1 MPSLVVKSIISYV
14 LLFIPSL
21 IFVAGLWTL
30 AVAGRLYYC
39 WDSVDFLDFVPP
51 FVHAGADP
59 RDHYIASASAV
70 WTLWM
75 CFLLFALVLPLIVRW
90 VLRAW
95 RASLRNGTT
104 I

>member
-1 MPSLVVKSIISYV
+1 MQSVTVKSIISYV

-21 IFVAGLWTL
+21 ILVAGLWTA

-51 FVHAGADP
+51 FVHASVDS
-59 RDHYIASASAV
+59 RDHYIASASVV
-70 WTLWM
+70 WALWI
-75 CFLLFALVLPLIVRW
+75 CFLLFALVLPFMVLW

-95 RASLRNGTT
+95 RASLRDGTT

>member
-1 MPSLVVKSIISYV
+1 MAVKSIISYV

-21 IFVAGLWTL
+21 FLVAGLWTA

-39 WDSVDFLDFVPP
+39 WDSVPFLDFVPP
-51 FVHAGADP
+51 FVHADVDP
-59 RDHYIASASAV
+59 RDHYIASVGAV
-70 WTLWM
+70 WALWI
-75 CFLLFALVLPLIVRW
+75 CLLLFALVLPLMVLW

-95 RASLRNGTT
+95 RASLRDGTT